1 MKTKKEKTEKQDKI
15 RRPRKSGPEGGLGHT
30 LYVFFLIFIGSVAS
44 VCLCYGLAV
53 SCTQLSD
60 RSRDPEGS
68 ETHKQTESSENSD
81 SYETLYYENE
91 TEKPKNADPD
101 KNTKQLEIR
110 DYAPIR
116 DSVPG
121 PISGVEIS
129 LIGTGKPTEE
139 DTES

>member
-1 MKTKKEKTEKQDKI
+1 MKKKKENTEQNKKI

-53 SCTQLSD
+53 SCSQLSD
-60 RSRDPEGS
+60 QSRDPEGS
-68 ETHKQTESSENSD
+68 ETHKQTESFKNSD

-110 DYAPIR
+110 DYAPVR
-116 DSVPG
+116 DTVPG

-129 LIGTGKPTEE
+129 LIETEKQTEE